1 MKRKAASKNI
11 LQQYDDLY
19 VGNEHFKDAIDTL
32 VAASVAA
39 GGQAFFTDMTPE
51 EIAIATGLGI
61 GGAYLARPVGKRV
74 GKFVGRK
81 LEEVTPEGFG
91 SRLNAPASLI
101 PGAPGS
107 PEVYKGVPILG
118 QRARAGYEQNFK
130 RPDGTDKTLVEGMP
144 YMLGREY
151 SDAAAQ
157 AVIGLASPMLFG
169 KSIDEKKSEE
179 IAKLEQALAELKGD
193 VTSTITQ

>member
-1 MKRKAASKNI
+1 MSRKAVSRNI

-19 VGNEHFKDAIDTL
+19 VGNEHFKDAVDTL
-32 VAASVAA
+32 VAASIAA
-39 GGQAFFTDMTPE
+39 GGQALFTDMTPE
-51 EIAIATGLGI
+51 EIAIATGIGI
-61 GGAYLARPVGKRV
+61 GGAYLARPIGKRV
-74 GKFVGRK
+74 GKFVGNK
-81 LEEVTPEGFG
+81 LEQVTPDGFG
-91 SRLNAPASLI
+91 NRFNGVAALI

-130 RPDGTDKTLVEGMP
+130 RPDGTDKTLIEGVP

-157 AVIGLASPMLFG
+157 AVIGLASPMMFG
-169 KSIDEKKSEE
+169 KSVDEKKAEE
-179 IAKLEQALAELKGD
+179 IAKLEQALAELQGD
-193 VTSTITQ
+193 VKSVVTQ